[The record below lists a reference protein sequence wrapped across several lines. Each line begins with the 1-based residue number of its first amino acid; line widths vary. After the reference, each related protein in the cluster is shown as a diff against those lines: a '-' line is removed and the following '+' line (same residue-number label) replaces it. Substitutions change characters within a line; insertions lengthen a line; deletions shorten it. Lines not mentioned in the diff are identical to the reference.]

1 MITFIFIFWWFGP
14 FWRRY
19 FVDFIDNYLFY
30 PLEMVENGLIR
41 DWKWQLKNLKSLIML
56 SPTQHHHLWPNFNSS
71 DTPKEKILV
80 IFSINTTFT
89 PWLNRKCLIRAQICS
104 KSDPVWLKCQEYH
117 CDQLFKPKKGVRSY
131 SYWIILMILVKISH
145 FTPWFETKVVIPEA
159 APEYQLPFLDFCDAQ
174 HSSKL
179 WWKNWRWYPEQN

>member
-1 MITFIFIFWWFGP
+1 MLNKVRYDQKIPFIFIFWWFGP

-41 DWKWQLKNLKSLIML
+41 DWKWQLKNFKSLIML
-56 SPTQHHHLWPNFNSS
+56 SPTQQHHLWPNFNAS

-104 KSDPVWLKCQEYH
+104 KSDPVWSKCQ
-117 CDQLFKPKKGVRSY
+117 DIGQ
-131 SYWIILMILVKISH
+131 KIAFYPLIWDKSCYPGSC
-145 FTPWFETKVVIPEA
+145 TG
-159 APEYQLPFLDFCDAQ
+159 LPTSVFGFLWC
-174 HSSKL
+174 
-179 WWKNWRWYPEQN
+179 PT

>member
-1 MITFIFIFWWFGP
+1 MIPFIFIFWWLGP

-41 DWKWQLKNLKSLIML
+41 DWKWQLKNFKTLIML
-56 SPTQHHHLWPNFNSS
+56 SPNQQHHLWPNFNAS

-80 IFSINTTFT
+80 I
-89 PWLNRKCLIRAQICS
+89 LIPLLPPDWTGNASLEPRYAAKVTRFDWNVKNIIVTNFLGQ
-104 KSDPVWLKCQEYH
+104 KMGQK
-117 CDQLFKPKKGVRSY
+117 LF
-131 SYWIILMILVKISH
+131 ILDNLIILVKISH